1 MSRVYR
7 TPKEVKII
15 IEFIFLLYLY
25 RKLQFILYNKLT
37 LLIKL
42 FFNFYFSCFSITL

>member
-15 IEFIFLLYLY
+15 ASIFLLYLY

-37 LLIKL
+37 FLIEIIL
-42 FFNFYFSCFSITL
+42 